1 MSESKQKNASVKKP
15 FAVAALD
22 YVEMFVLATAVV
34 ILLLTFCARLCVVSG
49 DSMKNTLFNG
59 QTLVVSNLFYTPK
72 SGDIIVLH
80 QTGAIY
86 NEPIVKRVIATG
98 GQHVRIDYM
107 NNKVYVSD
115 VDVFTE
121 DEIIDESSYA
131 YFDKGGLWKEAASL
145 TPPENFAVP
154 DGHLFVLGD
163 NRNVSA
169 DSRTDDIGMVDE
181 RRVLGKVLFR
191 LAPFQSFS

>member
-1 MSESKQKNASVKKP
+1 MSETKQKNASAKKP
-15 FAVAALD
+15 FAIAALD
-22 YVEMFVLATAVV
+22 YVEMFVLAAVVV

-49 DSMKNTLFNG
+49 DSMKNTLFHG
-59 QTLVVSNLFYTPK
+59 EKLVVSNLFYTPK

-86 NEPIVKRVIATG
+86 NEPIVKRVIAVG

-115 VDVFTE
+115 DDTFTD
-121 DEIIDESSYA
+121 DEIIDESGYA
-131 YFDKGGLWKEAASL
+131 YFDKGGQWKEAASL
-145 TPPENFAVP
+145 TSPEDFAVP
-154 DGHLFVLGD
+154 EGHIFVLGD

-169 DSRTDDIGMVDE
+169 DSRTEEIGMVDA

-191 LAPFQSFS
+191 LSPFQSFS

>member
-1 MSESKQKNASVKKP
+1 M
-15 FAVAALD
+15 
-22 YVEMFVLATAVV
+22 VV
-34 ILLLTFCARLCVVSG
+34 LLLIFGARLCVVSG
-49 DSMKNTLFNG
+49 DSMKNTLFHG
-59 QTLVVSNLFYTPK
+59 EQLVVSDLFYTPR

-80 QTGAIY
+80 QTGSIY

-107 NNKVYVSD
+107 NSKVYVSD
-115 VDVFTE
+115 DATFTE

-131 YFDKGGLWKEAASL
+131 YFDKTGQWKEAASL
-145 TPPENFAVP
+145 TAPEDFAVP
-154 DGHLFVLGD
+154 EGHLFVLGD

-169 DSRTDDIGMVDE
+169 DSRTDEIGMVDA

-191 LAPFQSFS
+191 LAPFKIFS